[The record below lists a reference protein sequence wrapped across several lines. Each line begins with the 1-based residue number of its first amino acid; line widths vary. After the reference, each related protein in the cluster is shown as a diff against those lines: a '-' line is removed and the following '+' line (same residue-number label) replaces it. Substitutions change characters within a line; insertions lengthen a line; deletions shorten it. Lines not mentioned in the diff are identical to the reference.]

1 MAKKTYK
8 VEVSSAVKR
17 QALEALLVA
26 LGFDKT
32 GPDDYVETKAVVAK
46 KAPAKKALSKASKPA
61 AKKTTTTSVKRKP
74 TR

>member
-26 LGFDKT
+26 LGFDKA
-32 GPDDYVETKAVVAK
+32 GPDAYVEAK
-46 KAPAKKALSKASKPA
+46 KTPVKKNTSKAAKPA
-61 AKKTTTTSVKRKP
+61 AKKTTSTSVKQKP